1 MFMPDELQ
9 FPQINSLPAPLTKQA
24 GTLALP
30 EPAVNKQEAAKAQ
43 TFAYSPDQARQ
54 GLDIGVARRT
64 EEAQRTYKTL
74 QNQQIFSVRQ
84 EISKLNQQISD
95 ATSQAAAARGSAQ
108 SARSSLSGMQ
118 SSIAQAQANL
128 QTMQTQSAALDA
140 QIQARLTPE
149 RRIIQPYIP
158 TPQEQ
163 AAADKAMLP
172 ARQDWER
179 TQAFVTRTEGGFDG
193 RTGKDLLTP
202 AQRVAEQMRVATIE
216 KDYYGGLVRSTANSS
231 AAGFSVDPRALDPK
245 APGSAAAGLAEANT
259 KLADLGAKSNALQ
272 PTPAATTTSGGQGRA
287 GGGYGGGR

>member
-1 MFMPDELQ
+1 MPDELQ
-9 FPQINSLPAPLTKQA
+9 SPQINSLPAPLTKQA
-24 GTLALP
+24 GTLTLP

-84 EISKLNQQISD
+84 EIAKLDQQIS
-95 ATSQAAAARGSAQ
+95 ATTSQAAAARGSAQ

-128 QTMQTQSAALDA
+128 QSLQTQNADLDA

-149 RRIIQPYIP
+149 KRIIQPYIA

-163 AAADKAMLP
+163 AIADQAVAAN
-172 ARQDWER
+172 RRDWEL
-179 TQAFVTRTEGGFDG
+179 TQAFVNRTEGGFDG
-193 RTGKDLLTP
+193 RTGKDMLTP
-202 AQRVAEQMRVATIE
+202 AQRIAEQMRVANIE
-216 KDYYGGLVRSTANSS
+216 KAYYENLKKQTDNAI
-231 AAGFSVDPRALDPK
+231 AAGFTSDPRTANTLGASVDEANKKIEALQQAAAAIPTPPK
-245 APGSAAAGLAEANT
+245 AGVGRFVTPPKAGVGSF
-259 KLADLGAKSNALQ
+259 
-272 PTPAATTTSGGQGRA
+272 
-287 GGGYGGGR
+287 